1 MQNEL
6 RIKMQKGDFWAI
18 ALVILL
24 ALAVAWIF
32 LPAGADSGGTVQL
45 YLDGKRIH
53 EMPLSENDEYVL
65 HGEYENV
72 VSVQDGRA
80 AIIQSDCP
88 GEDCVHSGWISAEGR
103 SIVCLPNRAEV
114 RIVDRVSDVDFVVG
128 VM

>member
-1 MQNEL
+1 MQADL
-6 RIKMQKGDFWAI
+6 RLKLQRGDFWVI

-32 LPAGADSGGTVQL
+32 LPSDQEGGTVQL
-45 YLDGKRIH
+45 YLDGDLIH

-65 HGEYENV
+65 AGEYENTIA
-72 VSVQDGRA
+72 VQDGRA
-80 AIIQSDCP
+80 AIIESNCP
-88 GEDCVHSGWISAEGR
+88 GEDCVHSGWISAASR

-114 RIVDRVSDVDFVVG
+114 RIVGAADEVDFVVG